1 MGFWDWLRFRKRKRE
16 RPEPASLHCSF
27 CGRSGVEAK
36 KLIAGPPPF
45 FICDLCVGSLSEM
58 AVRGQAPVAT
68 VLDECTFCGKRR
80 RQVQVVLG
88 TEKATICDE
97 CLGLCRDILAEE
109 RA

>member
-1 MGFWDWLRFRKRKRE
+1 MGFRDWLRLRKTKRE

-58 AVRGQAPVAT
+58 AVRGQTRVAS
-68 VLDECTFCGKRR
+68 LRDDCSFCGKKRR
-80 RQVQVVLG
+80 HVRVLVG
-88 TEKATICDE
+88 SEKAAICNE
-97 CLGLCRDILAEE
+97 CLGLSRDILAEE
-109 RA
+109 RV